1 MGGGREREKEKREDE
16 GSWCAEIGRVKGG
29 CNRERFPVQWR
40 EVFITSS
47 RDRTKSAMPVCY
59 AVDGVYLH

>member
-1 MGGGREREKEKREDE
+1 M
-16 GSWCAEIGRVKGG
+16 KGG